1 MNSTSVGHTF
11 PEMFGAANEDN
22 VEEMGR
28 TFQENGVRM
37 IHNALTGVHFCLYII
52 PRRPYYRVGTEI
64 EGCTTKYLHK
74 NRGTFNAVIFE
85 LFWHIFLGFFVNR
98 FQG

>member
-11 PEMFGAANEDN
+11 PEKFGAANEDN

-37 IHNALTGVHFCLYII
+37 IHNALTGVHFFCTSFLGGHTIELELKL
-52 PRRPYYRVGTEI
+52 RVVQLSICTEI
-64 EGCTTKYLHK
+64 EVHLM
-74 NRGTFNAVIFE
+74 
-85 LFWHIFLGFFVNR
+85 L
-98 FQG
+98 